1 MRKIQMLAS
10 MEGTIQ
16 GHPCDHRS
24 SQQVILTLLVSP
36 LLAAV
41 HYLKHHVT
49 AFRNTLLTIYFEMIS
64 DLQEHSKGVRAPV
77 PARPLGLPRPVTGPP
92 LALGS

>member
-24 SQQVILTLLVSP
+24 SQQVILTLLVCVS
-36 LLAAV
+36 LA
-41 HYLKHHVT
+41 
-49 AFRNTLLTIYFEMIS
+49 R
-64 DLQEHSKGVRAPV
+64 R
-77 PARPLGLPRPVTGPP
+77 RPLFEASCHCLQKYSFNH
-92 LALGS
+92 LF